1 MEQSP
6 SPRKKVQ
13 DPAKCFVV
21 NFFSVLGSILQDE
34 ENWPSHNSLEAWY
47 SLDEMVHLQVTSVYT
62 KLFSLIKNTKYNFV
76 CIDLF

>member
-1 MEQSP
+1 MLCC
-6 SPRKKVQ
+6 K
-13 DPAKCFVV
+13 
-21 NFFSVLGSILQDE
+21 FFSVLGSILQDE